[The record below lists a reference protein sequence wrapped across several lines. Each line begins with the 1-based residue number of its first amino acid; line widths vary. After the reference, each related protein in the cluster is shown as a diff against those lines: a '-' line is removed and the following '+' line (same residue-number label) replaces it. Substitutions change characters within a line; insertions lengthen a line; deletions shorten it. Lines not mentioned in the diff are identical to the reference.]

1 MPDERRRDLRRWSEH
16 PRSVAAAVV
25 LQLRG
30 GIDPDYSRDLADR
43 IVFAVDRAGMRGH
56 TDAAPT
62 EDEVTRAQNELH
74 RRGFT
79 ASSEDVRAALEAAFV
94 RGWGF

>member
-1 MPDERRRDLRRWSEH
+1 MADLRRWSEH

-25 LQLRG
+25 LQLYG
-30 GIDPDYSRDLADR
+30 GVDPDYSRDLADR

-62 EDEVTRAQNELH
+62 DDEVIRAQNELH
-74 RRGFT
+74 RRGFSIDADT
-79 ASSEDVRAALEAAFV
+79 VRAVLNAAFV
-94 RGWGF
+94 RGWIS

>member
-1 MPDERRRDLRRWSEH
+1 MTDIRRWSGH

-25 LQLRG
+25 LQLHG
-30 GIDPDYSRDLADR
+30 GIDPDHSRDLADR
-43 IVFAVDRAGMRGH
+43 VVFAVDRAGMRGH

-62 EDEVTRAQNELH
+62 ADEVTRAYNELH

-79 ASSEDVRAALEAAFV
+79 PGSEDVHAALVAAFV
-94 RGWGF
+94 RGWGT